1 MQSLPES
8 LAWAHPLV
16 AEWFVGKFGTPTE
29 PQEQGWPHILAGRT
43 TLISAPTG
51 SGKTL
56 AAFLAC
62 IDRLVRKALAGN
74 LSDRTEVLYVSPL
87 KALGNDIQKN
97 LEIPLGE
104 ILALAGERGLLMPE
118 IRTAVRTGDTL
129 QPERRAMLKRP
140 PHILVTTPESLY
152 ILLTADKSRA
162 ILRDVETVIVDEI
175 HAVADDKRGAH
186 LALSLERLEAL
197 CHRAPVRIGLS
208 ATQKPIEEVAHFLTG
223 NRDGA
228 AGLSAMSMTVRG
240 QDGPATAGGDAG
252 ATNPVIVDI
261 GHKRKLDLGIEVPP
275 MPLGPVASNE
285 LWDAIYDR
293 LVELVAQHRSTL
305 VFVNTRRMA
314 ERLCHELGTRI
325 GEENVAA
332 HHGSLSRKLRLAAE
346 KKLKEGQVR
355 VLVATAS
362 LELGIDV
369 GTVDLAVQVNSP
381 RAIAVALQRV
391 GRSGHWRGAVP
402 KGRFFV
408 TTRDDLMECAAL
420 VRAIKL
426 GDLDRLIIP
435 EAPLD
440 VLAQQIVATCAS
452 GTSSAG
458 AVLGTVR
465 GQDGPATV
473 GGDPSTSLR
482 AGSGATVDAG
492 AADAGAASDGWDED
506 EMFALVKRAYPYR
519 NLKRETFNS
528 ILEMLSEG
536 IAAKRGRYGA
546 YVHRDRVNGKLRAR
560 RGARLAAITSGG
572 AIPDNSLYTVVAEP
586 DGAVVGTVDEDFAV
600 ESNRGDIMLLGNTSW
615 MIHRIETN
623 AGRMLVQDA
632 HGAPPS
638 VPFWRGEAPAR
649 TQELSAHVGEL
660 RKEISERLPN
670 TSPVGF
676 SATQPDVAAT
686 VSWLKEECG
695 LDDSGAEQAIEYVLQ
710 GRAVLGAVP
719 TQTTVIAERF
729 FDEGGGMQLVIH
741 APFGGRINKAWG
753 LSLRKRFCVGFNF
766 ELQAAATD
774 NGLNIALAE
783 QHSFP
788 LGDVFHFLQA
798 DTVQPILEQAALDS
812 PIFATRWRWDANR
825 ALALLRFQ
833 NGKKVPPQIQRM
845 RSDDL
850 LASVFPDAAACFENI
865 EGERR
870 IPDHPLVGEVMK
882 DVLTEAMDVEGLKS
896 LLRGMASG
904 AIRVIAVDT
913 PVPSQ
918 FSHEILNANP
928 YAYLDDAPLE
938 ERRARA
944 VNMRRVLPESVLEEV
959 GGLDAGAIAQV
970 RDEAWPDVRDADEL
984 HDVLHTLVAL
994 PESRATLDWT
1004 AEGGGPHIGGP
1015 HIGTAGWRGHFER
1028 LLEQGRAGIAVGA
1041 EGETPSGQ
1049 PAGRRRY
1056 WVAAERARSFAALF
1070 PAARFEQRL
1079 ADVESEEI
1087 SRDDALLTLVTGW
1100 MSHVGPTTAS
1110 QLGFELGL
1118 AASDVEKALLRME
1131 ASGTVLRGRF
1141 TGSASRAGTPA
1152 PHNPVELRST
1162 GQPGA
1167 AVPTQADEIE
1177 WCERRLLARIHRL
1190 TVGMLRKQIEPV
1202 TAAAFMRWL
1211 MRWQHVASG
1220 TQVAG
1225 ERGTLEVLRQMQ
1237 GFEIPAN
1244 AWERQVLARRIVDYD
1259 PAWLD
1264 QLCLTGAVGWGRLS
1278 PHPATVDAAATAGGN
1293 GDAPAG
1299 RQRRVIP
1306 TSVAPIT
1313 FFVREE
1319 ADWMIP
1325 RHTAGEEAESRG
1337 LSHGAQ
1343 LVLEFLRQ
1351 RGASFFA
1358 DIVRGTGKLKA
1369 EIETGLWELVAAGL
1383 VTADGFDNLRA
1394 LIDPKRRAGLGSGK
1408 TTRPRHSSG
1417 RWALLHADAAV
1428 ERPRAVEAACWML
1441 LRRYGIVIRDLLAR
1455 ESNLPPWR
1463 ELLMGFRR
1471 LEDRGE
1477 IRGGRFVDGFL
1488 GEQFALPV
1496 AVESVRGM
1504 RELPLSGEAMTLS
1517 AADPLNLVGILVPG
1531 ERVPAIS
1538 GRTVS
1543 YRDGVALSAAGS
1555 IVADQGASGEA
1566 AAS

>member
-1 MQSLPES
+1 MQFLPDS

-29 PQEQGWPHILAGRT
+29 PQELGWPHILAGRT

-62 IDRLVRKALAGN
+62 IDGLVRKALAGH

-129 QPERRAMLKRP
+129 MPERRAMLKRP

-186 LALSLERLEAL
+186 LTLSLERLEAL
-197 CHRAPVRIGLS
+197 THRPPVRIGLS

-223 NRDGA
+223 SGR
-228 AGLSAMSMTVRG
+228 
-240 QDGPATAGGDAG
+240 P
-252 ATNPVIVDI
+252 NPVIVNI
-261 GHKRKLDLGIEVPP
+261 GHKRKLDIAIEVPP

-285 LWDAIYDR
+285 MWDSIYDR
-293 LVELVAQHRSTL
+293 LVELVGQHRSTL

-314 ERLCHELGTRI
+314 ERLAHQLGERM
-325 GEENVAA
+325 GDESVAA

-346 KKLKEGQVR
+346 KKLKEGQIR

-369 GTVDLAVQVNSP
+369 GTVDLVVQINSP

-391 GRSGHWRGAVP
+391 GRSGHWRGAIP
-402 KGRFFV
+402 KGRFFA

-420 VRAIKL
+420 VRAIRL
-426 GDLDRLIIP
+426 GDLDRLMIP
-435 EAPLD
+435 EAPVD
-440 VLAQQIVATCAS
+440 VLAQQIVATCA
-452 GTSSAG
+452 AG
-458 AVLGTVR
+458 R
-465 GQDGPATV
+465 GAGQNPEAASRRTAD
-473 GGDPSTSLR
+473 GDPSTSLR
-482 AGSGATVDAG
+482 AGAGATDTGAVD
-492 AADAGAASDGWDED
+492 SGWGED
-506 EMFALVKRAYPYR
+506 ELFALVRRAYPYR
-519 NLKRETFNS
+519 NLERARFDS

-536 IAAKRGRYGA
+536 IAARRGRYGA
-546 YVHRDRVNGKLRAR
+546 YLHRDRVNGRLRAR

-586 DGAVVGTVDEDFAV
+586 DGAMVGTVDEDFAV

-623 AGRMLVQDA
+623 SGRMLVHDA

-649 TQELSAHVGEL
+649 TEELSGHVGEL
-660 RKEISERLPN
+660 RQKISEMLPR

-676 SATQPDVAAT
+676 SATQPEVGEAAA
-686 VSWLKEECG
+686 WLKAECG
-695 LDDSGAEQAIEYVLQ
+695 LDDSGAEQAIEYILQ

-719 TQTTVIAERF
+719 TQDTVIAERF

-753 LSLRKRFCVGFNF
+753 LALRKRFCRGFNF

-788 LGDVFHFLQA
+788 LSDVFHFLQA
-798 DTVQPILEQAALDS
+798 ETVQPILEQAALDA
-812 PIFATRWRWDANR
+812 PVFGTRWRWDANR

-833 NGKKVPPQIQRM
+833 NGKKVPAQIQRM

-865 EGERR
+865 EGERQ

-882 DVLTEAMDVEGLKS
+882 DVLTEAMDVEGLKK

-904 AIRVIAVDT
+904 QIRTIAVDT

-944 VNMRRVLPESVLEEV
+944 VEMRRVLPESVLEEV
-959 GGLDAGAIAQV
+959 GKLDPGAIAQV
-970 RDEAWPDVRDADEL
+970 REEAWPDVRDADEL
-984 HDVLHTLVAL
+984 HDVLHTMVAL
-994 PESRATLDWT
+994 PEEAALSTQRSALGTRRSAFGGEAST
-1004 AEGGGPHIGGP
+1004 AEPAVDGG
-1015 HIGTAGWRGHFER
+1015 AEGWRFYFER
-1028 LLEQGRAGIAVGA
+1028 LVEQGRAGVAVEA
-1041 EGETPSGQ
+1041 EGETASGQ
-1049 PAGRRRY
+1049 PAGPFGFAQGRRRRY
-1056 WVAAERARSFAALF
+1056 WVAAERGRSFRALF
-1070 PAARFEQRL
+1070 PSAEFEQKL
-1079 ADVESEEI
+1079 ADVESGNV
-1087 SRDDALLTLVTGW
+1087 SRDEGLLTLVTGW
-1100 MSHVGPTTAS
+1100 MSHIGPTTAS
-1110 QLGFELGL
+1110 ELGEIL
-1118 AASDVEKALLRME
+1118 GLPASDIEKALLRME

-1141 TGSASRAGTPA
+1141 ISGTGARDTA
-1152 PHNPVELRST
+1152 VELRST
-1162 GQPGA
+1162 GQPRA
-1167 AVPTQADEIE
+1167 AVPTQETE

-1202 TAAAFMRWL
+1202 TAAGFMRWL
-1211 MRWQHVASG
+1211 LRWQHVAPGS
-1220 TQVAG
+1220 QVLG
-1225 ERGTLEVLRQMQ
+1225 ERGTLEVLQQLQ

-1244 AWERQVLARRIVDYD
+1244 AWERQVLARRIADYD
-1259 PAWLD
+1259 PKWLD

-1278 PHPATVDAAATAGGN
+1278 PHPATLDSGSWDGN
-1293 GDAPAG
+1293 AP

-1319 ADWMIP
+1319 ADWMGLREHSHP
-1325 RHTAGEEAESRG
+1325 VAQNATRVGQPPPEEGDVRSG
-1337 LSHGAQ
+1337 LSHSAQ
-1343 LVLEFLRQ
+1343 QVLEFLRQ

-1369 EIETGLWELVAAGL
+1369 EIETALWELVAAGL
-1383 VTADGFDNLRA
+1383 VTADGFDNLRS
-1394 LIDPKRRAGLGSGK
+1394 LIDPKRRAGQGTGK
-1408 TTRPRHSSG
+1408 TTRPRHSVG
-1417 RWALLHADAAV
+1417 RWALLHAEVAA
-1428 ERPRAVEAACWML
+1428 ERPRAVESACWML

-1496 AVESVRGM
+1496 AVESVRAM
-1504 RELPLSGEAMTLS
+1504 RSLPLSGETITIA
-1517 AADPLNLVGILVPG
+1517 AADPLNVVGILLPG

-1543 YRDGVALSAAGS
+1543 YRDGIAV
-1555 IVADQGASGEA
+1555 VPETPKVGEA
-1566 AAS
+1566 VAGD